1 MNPLEDLPL
10 KETTDGIEV
19 NIRAIPGASI
29 NAISG
34 IRQGALVVKVTT
46 APEKGQANVTLSKVL
61 SGTLGIPNGHVR
73 LLRGEHQRNKT
84 FLLAGLDL
92 QKLTTTLEELG
103 IRKV

>member
-61 SGTLGIPNGHVR
+61 SGTLGIPKGHVR

-84 FLLAGLDL
+84 FLLAGLDR

>member
-1 MNPLEDLPL
+1 MNPLEGLPL

-61 SGTLGIPNGHVR
+61 SGTLGIPKGHVR

-84 FLLAGLDL
+84 FLLAGLDR

>member
-10 KETTDGIEV
+10 KETADGIEV

-61 SGTLGIPNGHVR
+61 SGTLGIPKGHVR

-84 FLLAGLDL
+84 FLLAGLDR

>member
-10 KETTDGIEV
+10 KETADGIEV

-61 SGTLGIPNGHVR
+61 SGTLGIPKGHVR

-84 FLLAGLDL
+84 FLLAGLDR

-103 IRKV
+103 IRNV

>member
-61 SGTLGIPNGHVR
+61 SGTLGIPKGHVR

>member
-10 KETTDGIEV
+10 KETPDGIEV

-61 SGTLGIPNGHVR
+61 SGTLGIPRGHVR
-73 LLRGEHQRNKT
+73 LLRGKHQRNKT
-84 FLLAGLDL
+84 VLVAGLDR
-92 QKLTTTLEELG
+92 QKMTTALEERG
-103 IRKV
+103 IRNV

>member
-10 KETTDGIEV
+10 KETADGIEV

-61 SGTLGIPNGHVR
+61 SGTLGIPKGHVR

-84 FLLAGLDL
+84 FLLAGLDR

-103 IRKV
+103 IQNV

>member
-34 IRQGALVVKVTT
+34 IRQGALLVKVTT

-61 SGTLGIPNGHVR
+61 SGTLGIPKGHVR

-84 FLLAGLDL
+84 FLLAGLDR